1 MANMIFC
8 KTTAKGVQSFYV
20 NANGETHYLFSQS
33 FRRGVK
39 NYYERGVYIN
49 EAINFTKAKGNTA
62 VVHTMEKLP
71 AYIRY
76 IEREYGIAVLR
87 KTARKNQERKKKIA

>member
-20 NANGETHYLFSQS
+20 SANGETHYLFSQS

-39 NYYERGVYIN
+39 NYYERGVYIS